1 MKRWRAEGIRDR
13 VERSSSERFRGE
25 DQKGCQRERLQH
37 LRVIAAR
44 TRKRVFLFFFFAFFV
59 DIAVGH
65 RARASRRSDDDVSIS
80 AVLDCRRRR
89 RRNLSSERR
98 RAQRSSGYRTHH
110 SIRAREF
117 LCLQYRTYVCYTH
130 THTHT
135 QREWVLLLRAVKSCY
150 HVFGDEGK
158 TFQNLSFF
166 SFFSFVHLWL

>member
-65 RARASRRSDDDVSIS
+65 RARASRRSDG
-80 AVLDCRRRR
+80 RRFDFCGVGFVEEEEEETFLLNADA
-89 RRNLSSERR
+89 RNEAAATELIIRYA
-98 RAQRSSGYRTHH
+98 RA
-110 SIRAREF
+110 
-117 LCLQYRTYVCYTH
+117 
-130 THTHT
+130 
-135 QREWVLLLRAVKSCY
+135 
-150 HVFGDEGK
+150 
-158 TFQNLSFF
+158 
-166 SFFSFVHLWL
+166 